1 MPCPS
6 FNATRAVTVHAPPEA
21 IHPWIVQ
28 IGMTRAGWYSYDLL
42 DNLGRPSATRL
53 IPELQQIYAGQIIPM
68 SPDGKY
74 GVYVKEFKENE
85 WILWNDKEGDT
96 TWFWGLYPEGENR
109 TRLVTRVRIKYLW
122 NSPAAL
128 FNLLVEFADLPM
140 MRKCLLRL
148 KNALRNSITI
158 VWSPT
163 TKQPTDQR
171 VNSQNEHD
179 SILIQA
185 ELWNLDQDGKRNR
198 LQQEQSHFHKEQPAA
213 LLWESVAMKTKA
225 RAVVGQGNAPRMN
238 QPEGGCPISCP
249 TSG

>member
-1 MPCPS
+1 MNIILIVVVLAILTVAYFVWIRPWQLRWGATDEELARAMPGDDDVPSPS

-96 TWFWGLYPEGENR
+96 TWFWGMYPTQDGG
-109 TRLVTRVRIKYLW
+109 TRLITRIRMKYRWLT
-122 NSPAAL
+122 PAAF
-128 FNLLVEFADLPM
+128 FNLLVEFGDLIM
-140 MRKCLLRL
+140 MRKCLLGIKER
-148 KNALRNSITI
+148 AEAMAFSAQT
-158 VWSPT
+158 
-163 TKQPTDQR
+163 
-171 VNSQNEHD
+171 SQM
-179 SILIQA
+179 
-185 ELWNLDQDGKRNR
+185 G
-198 LQQEQSHFHKEQPAA
+198 
-213 LLWESVAMKTKA
+213 
-225 RAVVGQGNAPRMN
+225 
-238 QPEGGCPISCP
+238 
-249 TSG
+249 

>member
-1 MPCPS
+1 MNIILPFIVLGILAVAYFVWIRPWQLRWGATDEELARAMPGDDDIPSPS

-140 MRKCLLRL
+140 MHKCLLGIKERAEKLYNDGLVPHHETANRL
-148 KNALRNSITI
+148 KRKL
-158 VWSPT
+158 P
-163 TKQPTDQR
+163 KQP
-171 VNSQNEHD
+171 
-179 SILIQA
+179 
-185 ELWNLDQDGKRNR
+185 
-198 LQQEQSHFHKEQPAA
+198 
-213 LLWESVAMKTKA
+213 
-225 RAVVGQGNAPRMN
+225 
-238 QPEGGCPISCP
+238 
-249 TSG
+249 